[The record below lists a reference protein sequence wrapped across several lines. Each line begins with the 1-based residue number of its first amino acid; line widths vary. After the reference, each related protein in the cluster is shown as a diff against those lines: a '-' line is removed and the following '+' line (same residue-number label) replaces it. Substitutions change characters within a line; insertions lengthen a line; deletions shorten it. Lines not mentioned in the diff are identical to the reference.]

1 MGMKVPEALLL
12 EVDMAE
18 LSIQIDDDLKTRAEQ
33 VFDHAGISMATAL
46 TLFLNQVV
54 VRRKLPF
61 SLPKTPEPIEQ
72 DPIYNP
78 AMMRRLRQSIEH
90 AKQGKFVVK
99 TMEELR
105 RMENG

>member
-1 MGMKVPEALLL
+1 LYNNILL
-12 EVDMAE
+12 EADMTE

-33 VFDHAGISMATAL
+33 IFDNAGISMATAL

-54 VRRKLPF
+54 ARRKLPF
-61 SLPKTPEPIEQ
+61 SLPKPAEQ

-105 RMENG
+105 RMENE